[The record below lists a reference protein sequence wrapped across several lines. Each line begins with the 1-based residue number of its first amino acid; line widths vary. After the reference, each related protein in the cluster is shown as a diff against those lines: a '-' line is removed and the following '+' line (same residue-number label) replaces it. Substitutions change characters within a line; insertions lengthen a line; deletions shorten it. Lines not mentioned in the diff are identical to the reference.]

1 MSPLALCVHAHVT
14 VLLTL
19 DRLAAGCR
27 QRQRQRGEHGQTT
40 AEYALVLLGAAAVA
54 LLLVVWARSTNKV
67 GKLLDAILDQVID
80 MVE

>member
-1 MSPLALCVHAHVT
+1 MLPLTLFVKIHVSVLLALEA
-14 VLLTL
+14 L
-19 DRLAAGCR
+19 R
-27 QRQRQRGEHGQTT
+27 QRCRDERGQTT

-67 GKLLDAILDQVID
+67 GKLLDAIIDQVID